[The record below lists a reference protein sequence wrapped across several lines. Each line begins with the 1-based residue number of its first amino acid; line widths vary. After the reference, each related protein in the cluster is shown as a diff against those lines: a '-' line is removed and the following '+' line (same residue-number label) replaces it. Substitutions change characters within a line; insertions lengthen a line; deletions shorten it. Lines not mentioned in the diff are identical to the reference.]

1 MDDNLIARAS
11 IKINASTD
19 KVWDA
24 LVNPQVIKQYMF
36 GTQVVSDWKEGS
48 QIVWKGEWQGK
59 SYEDK
64 GVILQLKPGHTI
76 QYSHFSPLS
85 GLPDKPENYHK
96 VTIELSNSVTET
108 LVSLSQDNNSTE
120 QDREHS
126 EQNWGMMLIAMK
138 KLLED

>member
-1 MDDNLIARAS
+1 MDNNLIARAS
-11 IKINASTD
+11 IKINASLD

-64 GVILQLKPGHTI
+64 GVILHIKPGHTI
-76 QYSHFSPLS
+76 RYGHFSPLS
-85 GLPDKPENYHK
+85 GLPDK
-96 VTIELSNSVTET
+96 
-108 LVSLSQDNNSTE
+108 
-120 QDREHS
+120 
-126 EQNWGMMLIAMK
+126 
-138 KLLED
+138 